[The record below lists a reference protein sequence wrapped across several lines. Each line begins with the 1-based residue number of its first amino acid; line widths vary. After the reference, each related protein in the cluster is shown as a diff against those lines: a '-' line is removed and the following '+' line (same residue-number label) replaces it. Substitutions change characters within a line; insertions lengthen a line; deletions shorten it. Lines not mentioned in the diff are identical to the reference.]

1 MKKKSR
7 KRTAKRA
14 RKDLTAKDTKRV
26 KGGVAKVARVGVAKA
41 ILQDASLNY

>member
-14 RKDLTAKDTKRV
+14 RKDLTAKDTRRV
-26 KGGVAKVARVGVAKA
+26 KGGVAKAARAGIAKA
-41 ILQDASLNY
+41 ILEDLS